1 MTVLMSP
8 KEKQMAQRPPGRTN
22 TKVRMIRA
30 SADLFHKQGVH
41 LTTPEEVVKVA
52 GASMNQFYHH
62 FANKEGLIHEVLQ
75 TYYDAIRD
83 ATGPVNSI
91 NYQISSWRDLEKWFF
106 AHIKLQKRFQMKR
119 GCPFGTVGNELI
131 EQEGAVREDL
141 SRIFELVKSKLV
153 AFFAKERK
161 AGRLAENASAELLAD
176 FCIAT
181 IQGAMLVGKVKKDSQ
196 PVETTIR
203 ETLAHLEGY
212 WMAPNLPHRKR
223 PERSHGRS
231 AGRGIRQKEALSD

>member
-1 MTVLMSP
+1 
-8 KEKQMAQRPPGRTN
+8 MAQRPPGRTN

-106 AHIKLQKRFQMKR
+106 AHIKLQKRFLMGR
-119 GCPFGTVGNELI
+119 GCPFGTIGNELI
-131 EQEGAVREDL
+131 GQDGAVREDL
-141 SRIFELVKSKLV
+141 SRIFELVKGRLA
-153 AFFAKERK
+153 AFFAKEK
-161 AGRLAENASAELLAD
+161 SEGRLAKNAGAELLAD
-176 FCIAT
+176 YCIAT
-181 IQGAMLVGKVKKDSQ
+181 IQGAMLLGKIKRDSK
-196 PVETTIR
+196 PAEETIR

-212 WMAPNLPHRKR
+212 SMARNLHHRKR

-231 AGRGIRQKEALSD
+231 AGRGIR